1 MPDHPI
7 VSHEE
12 WLAARRELLKKEKDL
27 TRQRDELTR
36 QRLQLPWEKVEKNYT
51 FTGPDG
57 ELSLAD
63 LFGEHSQLLVYHFM
77 FGPDWD
83 AGCKMC
89 SFLADHYNPLV
100 LHLKYRDVSL
110 VTVSRAP
117 LEKLEAYRQ
126 RFGWTFP
133 WVSSL
138 DSDFNRDYGVSFS
151 QEAVDNDAVN
161 YNYAEKIAFS
171 STEAPGLSAFC
182 KENGDI
188 FHTYSTYSRGLENL
202 LGIYNFLDLAPH
214 GRDEDDLPYG
224 MAWVQRRDEYDDDSI
239 VDPYADAT

>member
-1 MPDHPI
+1 MPGHTV
-7 VSHEE
+7 VSHAD
-12 WLAARRELLKKEKDL
+12 WLTARKELLQKEKEL

-36 QRLQLPWEKVEKNYT
+36 QRLQLPWEKVDKDYT
-51 FTGPDG
+51 FTGPEG

-83 AGCKMC
+83 AGCKVC

-100 LHLKYRDVSL
+100 LHLKHRDVSL

-117 LEKLEAYRQ
+117 LDKLETYKQ

-138 DSDFNRDYGVSFS
+138 NSDFNWDYQVSFN
-151 QEAVDNDAVN
+151 QEDVDNNTVS
-161 YNYAEKIAFS
+161 YNYADNVSFPVE
-171 STEAPGLSAFC
+171 EGPGFSAFF
-182 KENGDI
+182 KEDDGDI

-202 LGIYNFLDLAPH
+202 LGIYNFLDLAPK

-224 MAWVQRRDEYDDDSI
+224 MFWVQRRDEYDDDSI
-239 VDPYADAT
+239 VDPYA